1 MSYEIQLTKEK
12 LIEQIQ
18 YVYETDVGD
27 FRRKAALYLNR
38 FVQSQKDQE
47 LKKKIKDLKNFVLY
61 TEVQS
66 ENQMGDIDH
75 LRFNLLEKLKS
86 L

>member
-1 MSYEIQLTKEK
+1 MSYESYLTKEK

-18 YVYETDVGD
+18 YVYETDIGD

-38 FVQSQKDQE
+38 FAQDQKQE
-47 LKKKIKDLKNFVLY
+47 FKKKIQDLKDFVLY

-66 ENQMGDIDH
+66 KDQMEDIDH
-75 LRFNLLEKLKS
+75 LRFSLLEKLKS
-86 L
+86 LG